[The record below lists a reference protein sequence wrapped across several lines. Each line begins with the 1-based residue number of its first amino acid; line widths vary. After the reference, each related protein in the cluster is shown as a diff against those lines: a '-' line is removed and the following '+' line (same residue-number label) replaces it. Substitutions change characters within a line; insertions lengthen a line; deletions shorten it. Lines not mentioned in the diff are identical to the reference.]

1 MQHVFIDWPFH
12 IESENIR
19 SHRFH
24 RRFSHW
30 VILNDFYID
39 EFQQKKIQPK
49 FWFVFFPTSVSWRK
63 NRNIQKRLFLVSQY
77 AVTAKSECNTFPT
90 YQWWNGRWI
99 FLYIFSCF
107 LCRFLL
113 MSTSTAKSEDF
124 FFQNFSSDHR
134 AMCIRSAL
142 MQLCYQRRNRI

>member
-1 MQHVFIDWPFH
+1 MIFTLTNSSKKNSAEILICVFPNKRFLAK
-12 IESENIR
+12 ESEYPKK
-19 SHRFH
+19 
-24 RRFSHW
+24 
-30 VILNDFYID
+30 DF
-39 EFQQKKIQPK
+39 
-49 FWFVFFPTSVSWRK
+49 
-63 NRNIQKRLFLVSQY
+63 FLVSQY

-124 FFQNFSSDHR
+124 FSSKLLV
-134 AMCIRSAL
+134 RSQSHVYSFRTNATVL
-142 MQLCYQRRNRI
+142 SEAKPNLIEILRNRIESIRFN